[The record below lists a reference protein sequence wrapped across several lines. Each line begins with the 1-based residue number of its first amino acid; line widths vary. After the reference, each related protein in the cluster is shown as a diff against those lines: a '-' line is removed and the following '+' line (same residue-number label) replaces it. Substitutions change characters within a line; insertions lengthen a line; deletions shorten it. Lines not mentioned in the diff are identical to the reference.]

1 VNWPQWI
8 GSPLQAGSLAILVA
22 IFGLVVRWQLG
33 LRKLKIEAAA
43 VEITAQQ
50 VHDADEADIRDHYAH
65 EVEQLRDRLDRQ
77 SVRHRDEL
85 AEKERRHR
93 AERKEDEDRH
103 RACLRDNDELRDKL
117 HAVKDL
123 AAGLQRII
131 TQASASKA
139 ILIAG
144 HAPGEIPEE
153 IRLAAERVELLFMP
167 ESGGGDSAPPA

>member
-1 VNWPQWI
+1 MSDWPAIVGTIPGWI
-8 GSPLQAGSLAILVA
+8 TSAGVVAIL
-22 IFGLVVRWQLG
+22 GLVLRWQLG
-33 LRKLKIEAAA
+33 LRKLKIEAAQ

-50 VHDADEADIRDHYAH
+50 VHDADEADIRDHYAN

-85 AEKERRHR
+85 AEKEKRHR

-103 RACLRDNDELRDKL
+103 RACLRDNDDLRDKL

-131 TQASASKA
+131 TQASASRA

-144 HAPGEIPEE
+144 HAPGEMPEE
-153 IRLAAERVELLFMP
+153 VRAAAERVELLFQN
-167 ESGGGDSAPPA
+167 EREGGDKPG